1 MYFVVAGGGE
11 VGYHLSKALLESGHE
26 VMIIERDRK
35 RAIWIEEQLGSVV
48 INAPADEG
56 KYQIQ
61 AGCQRADAVLAVTG
75 DDEDNL
81 IISQL
86 AKLKC
91 GANRVIARV
100 NNPKNEIVFKAMG
113 IDETLSSTRVLMGVI
128 EQELPTGGFMPLM
141 PLTGSHLELIEA
153 EIAAGTPPAG
163 KEIRTLGL
171 PKGALIGGIVRKGEI
186 LHAHGDAILEVGDR
200 IIVFSPTA
208 AEQQVREAL
217 FGSAPS

>member
-11 VGYHLSKALLESGHE
+11 VGYHLSRALIEAGHE

-35 RAIWIEEQLGSVV
+35 RAQWIEEQLGSVV

-56 KYQIQ
+56 RYQIE

-153 EIAAGTPPAG
+153 EIAAGTPSAG
-163 KEIRTLGL
+163 KQVSALAL
-171 PKGALIGGIVRKGEI
+171 PAGALIGGIVRGGKI
-186 LHAHGDAILEVGDR
+186 LHADAGTVLDVGDR
-200 IIVFSPTA
+200 IIVFTPTVV
-208 AEQQVREAL
+208 EQDVRKAL
-217 FGSAPS
+217 FG

>member
-1 MYFVVAGGGE
+1 MYFVVMGGGE
-11 VGYHLSKALLESGHE
+11 VGFHLSKALLEAGHE
-26 VMIIERDRK
+26 VMIIERDRR
-35 RAIWIEEQLGSVV
+35 RAAWIEEQLGSVV

-56 KYQIQ
+56 RFQIQ

-141 PLTGSHLELIEA
+141 PLTRSDLEIVEA
-153 EIAAGTPPAG
+153 EIAVGSPAADRAVEAVGLPAG
-163 KEIRTLGL
+163 AHI
-171 PKGALIGGIVRKGEI
+171 GAIVRQGTI
-186 LHAHGDAILEVGDR
+186 LHAHRDTKLEAGDR
-200 IIVFSPTA
+200 IIVFAPTA
-208 AEQQVREAL
+208 AEAEVKKAL
-217 FGSAPS
+217 FG

>member
-11 VGYHLSKALLESGHE
+11 VGYHLSKALLEAGHE

-35 RAIWIEEQLGSVV
+35 RALWIEEQLGSVV

-56 KYQIQ
+56 RFQIQ

-141 PLTGSHLELIEA
+141 PLTRSDLEIVEA
-153 EIAAGTPPAG
+153 EIAVGSPAADKEVEAVGLPAG
-163 KEIRTLGL
+163 AHI
-171 PKGALIGGIVRKGEI
+171 GAIVRKGQI
-186 LHAHGDAILEVGDR
+186 MRAHRDTKLEAGDR
-200 IIVFSPTA
+200 IIVFAPTA
-208 AEQQVREAL
+208 AEQEVKKAL
-217 FGSAPS
+217 FG

>member
-11 VGYHLSKALLESGHE
+11 VGFHLSKALLEAGHE
-26 VMIIERDRK
+26 VMIIERDRR
-35 RAIWIEEQLGSVV
+35 RALWIEEQLGSVV

-56 KYQIQ
+56 RFQIQ

-141 PLTGSHLELIEA
+141 PLTRSDLEIVEA
-153 EIAAGTPPAG
+153 EIAIGSPAADKEVDQVGLPAG
-163 KEIRTLGL
+163 AHI
-171 PKGALIGGIVRKGEI
+171 GAIVRKGQI
-186 LHAHGDAILEVGDR
+186 LHAHRDTKLEAGDR
-200 IIVFSPTA
+200 IIVFAPTA
-208 AEQQVREAL
+208 DEQEVKKAL
-217 FGSAPS
+217 FG

>member
-11 VGYHLSKALLESGHE
+11 VGYHLSRALIESGHE
-26 VMIIERDRK
+26 VMIIERDRR
-35 RAIWIEEQLGSVV
+35 RAQWIEEQLGSVV

-56 KYQIQ
+56 RYQIE

-153 EIAAGTPPAG
+153 EIEAGAPSAG
-163 KEIRTLGL
+163 KTVQSIGL
-171 PKGALIGGIVRKGEI
+171 PRGTAVGGVVRKGGVI
-186 LHAHGDAILEVGDR
+186 HADDDTRLEVGDR
-200 IIVFSPTA
+200 IIVLAPTKDEA
-208 AEQQVREAL
+208 DVRKAL
-217 FGSAPS
+217 LG

>member
-1 MYFVVAGGGE
+1 MYFVVMGGGE
-11 VGYHLSKALLESGHE
+11 VGYHLSKALLEAGHE
-26 VMIIERDRK
+26 VMIIERDRR
-35 RAIWIEEQLGSVV
+35 RAAWIEEQLGSVV

-141 PLTGSHLELIEA
+141 PLTRSDLEIVEA
-153 EIAAGTPPAG
+153 EIAVGSPAADKEVEAVGLPAG
-163 KEIRTLGL
+163 AHI
-171 PKGALIGGIVRKGEI
+171 GAIVRKGQI
-186 LHAHGDAILEVGDR
+186 LHAHRDTKLEAGDR
-200 IIVFSPTA
+200 IIVFAPTA
-208 AEQQVREAL
+208 AEQEVKKAL
-217 FGSAPS
+217 FG

>member
-11 VGYHLSKALLESGHE
+11 VGYHLSKALLEAGHE
-26 VMIIERDRK
+26 VMIIERDRR
-35 RAIWIEEQLGSVV
+35 RALWIEEQLGSVV

-56 KYQIQ
+56 RFQIQ

-141 PLTGSHLELIEA
+141 PLTRSDLEIVEA
-153 EIAAGTPPAG
+153 EIAAASPAADKVVEAIGLPAG
-163 KEIRTLGL
+163 AHI
-171 PKGALIGGIVRKGEI
+171 GAVVRKGEI
-186 LHAHGDAILEVGDR
+186 LKAHRDTKLQAGDR
-200 IIVFSPTA
+200 VIVFAPTA
-208 AEQQVREAL
+208 AEQEVKKAL
-217 FGSAPS
+217 FG

>member
-1 MYFVVAGGGE
+1 
-11 VGYHLSKALLESGHE
+11 
-26 VMIIERDRK
+26 
-35 RAIWIEEQLGSVV
+35 V

-141 PLTGSHLELIEA
+141 PLTRSDLEIVEA
-153 EIAAGTPPAG
+153 EIAAGSPAADTLIEAVALPP
-163 KEIRTLGL
+163 
-171 PKGALIGGIVRKGEI
+171 GAHIGAIVRKGKI
-186 LHAHGDAILEVGDR
+186 HHAHRDTKLEVGDR
-200 IIVFSPTA
+200 IIVFAPTA
-208 AEQQVREAL
+208 VEQEVRKAL
-217 FGSAPS
+217 FG

>member
-11 VGYHLSKALLESGHE
+11 VGYHLSKALLEAGHE
-26 VMIIERDRK
+26 VMIIERDRR
-35 RAIWIEEQLGSVV
+35 RALWIEEQLGSVV

-56 KYQIQ
+56 RSQLQ

-141 PLTGSHLELIEA
+141 PLTRSDLEIVEA
-153 EIAAGTPPAG
+153 EIAVGSPAANKDVEAVGLPAG
-163 KEIRTLGL
+163 AHI
-171 PKGALIGGIVRKGEI
+171 GAIVRNGQI
-186 LHAHGDAILEVGDR
+186 LHAHRDTRLETGDR
-200 IIVFSPTA
+200 IIVFAPTA
-208 AEQQVREAL
+208 AEQEVRKAL
-217 FGSAPS
+217 FG

>member
-11 VGYHLSKALLESGHE
+11 VGYHLSKALLEAGHE
-26 VMIIERDRK
+26 VMIIERDRR
-35 RAIWIEEQLGSVV
+35 RALWIEEQLGSVV

-86 AKLKC
+86 SKLKC

-141 PLTGSHLELIEA
+141 PLTRSDLEIVEA
-153 EIAAGTPPAG
+153 EIAPGSPAADKEVEAVGLPAG
-163 KEIRTLGL
+163 SHI
-171 PKGALIGGIVRKGEI
+171 GAIVRKGEI
-186 LHAHGDAILEVGDR
+186 LRAHRDTKLEAGDR
-200 IIVFSPTA
+200 IIVFAPTA
-208 AEQQVREAL
+208 AEQEVKKAL
-217 FGSAPS
+217 FG

>member
-1 MYFVVAGGGE
+1 
-11 VGYHLSKALLESGHE
+11 
-26 VMIIERDRK
+26 MIIERDRR
-35 RAIWIEEQLGSVV
+35 RALWIEEQLGSVV

-141 PLTGSHLELIEA
+141 PLTRSDLEIVEA
-153 EIAAGTPPAG
+153 EIAIGSPAADKQVEAVGLPAG
-163 KEIRTLGL
+163 AHI
-171 PKGALIGGIVRKGEI
+171 GAIVRKGQI
-186 LHAHGDAILEVGDR
+186 LHAHRDSKLEVGDR
-200 IIVFSPTA
+200 IIVFAPTA
-208 AEQQVREAL
+208 AEQEVKKAL
-217 FGSAPS
+217 FG

>member
-26 VMIIERDRK
+26 VMIIERDRR
-35 RAIWIEEQLGSVV
+35 RALWIEEQLGSVV

-56 KYQIQ
+56 RFQIQ

-141 PLTGSHLELIEA
+141 PLTRSDLEIVEA
-153 EIAAGTPPAG
+153 EIAVGSPAAG
-163 KEIRTLGL
+163 KEVEAVGL
-171 PKGALIGGIVRKGEI
+171 PEAAHIGGIVRGGKI
-186 LHAHGDAILEVGDR
+186 LRAHRDTKLEAGDR
-200 IIVFSPTA
+200 IIVFAPTA
-208 AEQQVREAL
+208 LEQEVRKAL
-217 FGSAPS
+217 FG

>member
-11 VGYHLSKALLESGHE
+11 VGYHLSKALLEAGHE
-26 VMIIERDRK
+26 VMIIERDRR
-35 RAIWIEEQLGSVV
+35 RALWIEEQLGSVV

-141 PLTGSHLELIEA
+141 PLTRSDLEIVEA
-153 EIAAGTPPAG
+153 EIAAGSPAAN
-163 KEIRTLGL
+163 KEVEAVGL
-171 PKGALIGGIVRKGEI
+171 PAAAHIGAVVRNGQI
-186 LHAHGDAILEVGDR
+186 LRAHRDTKLEVGDR
-200 IIVFSPTA
+200 IIVFAPTA
-208 AEQQVREAL
+208 IEQEVRKAL
-217 FGSAPS
+217 FG

>member
-11 VGYHLSKALLESGHE
+11 VGYHLSKALLEAGHE
-26 VMIIERDRK
+26 VMIIERDRR
-35 RAIWIEEQLGSVV
+35 RALWIEEQLGSVV

-56 KYQIQ
+56 RFQIQ

-141 PLTGSHLELIEA
+141 PLTRSDLEIVEA
-153 EIAAGTPPAG
+153 EIAVGSPAAD
-163 KEIRTLGL
+163 KEVEAVGL
-171 PKGALIGGIVRKGEI
+171 PKGAHIGAIVRKGEI
-186 LHAHGDAILEVGDR
+186 LHAHRDTKLEAGDR
-200 IIVFSPTA
+200 IIVFAPTA
-208 AEQQVREAL
+208 AEQEVKKAL
-217 FGSAPS
+217 FG

>member
-11 VGYHLSKALLESGHE
+11 VGYHLSKALLEAGHE
-26 VMIIERDRK
+26 VMIIERDRR
-35 RAIWIEEQLGSVV
+35 RALWIEEQLGSVV

-56 KYQIQ
+56 RFQIQ

-141 PLTGSHLELIEA
+141 PLTRSDLEIVEA
-153 EIAAGTPPAG
+153 EIAAGSPAADKAVEAVGLPAG
-163 KEIRTLGL
+163 AHI
-171 PKGALIGGIVRKGEI
+171 GAIVRKGQI
-186 LHAHGDAILEVGDR
+186 LHAHRDTKLEAGDR
-200 IIVFSPTA
+200 IIVFAPTA
-208 AEQQVREAL
+208 AELEVKKAL
-217 FGSAPS
+217 FG

>member
-11 VGYHLSKALLESGHE
+11 VGYHLSKALLEAGHE
-26 VMIIERDRK
+26 VMIIERDRR
-35 RAIWIEEQLGSVV
+35 RALWIEEQLGSVV

-56 KYQIQ
+56 RYQIQ

-141 PLTGSHLELIEA
+141 PLTRSDLEIVEA
-153 EIAAGTPPAG
+153 EIAIGSPAANKAVEAVGLPAG
-163 KEIRTLGL
+163 AHI
-171 PKGALIGGIVRKGEI
+171 GAIVRKGQI
-186 LHAHGDAILEVGDR
+186 LHAHRDTKLEVGDR
-200 IIVFSPTA
+200 IIVFAPTA
-208 AEQQVREAL
+208 AEQEVKNAL
-217 FGSAPS
+217 FG

>member
-11 VGYHLSKALLESGHE
+11 VGYHLSKALLEAGHE
-26 VMIIERDRK
+26 VMIIERDRR
-35 RAIWIEEQLGSVV
+35 RALWIEEQLGSVV

-56 KYQIQ
+56 RFQIQ

-81 IISQL
+81 IISKL

-141 PLTGSHLELIEA
+141 PLTRSDLEIVEA
-153 EIAAGTPPAG
+153 EIAVGSPAAD
-163 KEIRTLGL
+163 KEVEAVGL
-171 PKGALIGGIVRKGEI
+171 PKSAHIGAIVRKGQI
-186 LHAHGDAILEVGDR
+186 LRAHRDTKLEVGDR
-200 IIVFSPTA
+200 IIVFAPTD
-208 AEQQVREAL
+208 AEQEVKKAL
-217 FGSAPS
+217 FG

>member
-1 MYFVVAGGGE
+1 
-11 VGYHLSKALLESGHE
+11 
-26 VMIIERDRK
+26 MIIERDRR
-35 RAIWIEEQLGSVV
+35 RAVWIEEQLGSVV

-128 EQELPTGGFMPLM
+128 EQELPTGGVHALLP
-141 PLTGSHLELIEA
+141 PTPAHPQIVAGA
-153 EIAAGTPPAG
+153 IAARAPPAH
-163 KEIRTLGL
+163 KEVEGVGL
-171 PKGALIGGIVRKGEI
+171 P
-186 LHAHGDAILEVGDR
+186 
-200 IIVFSPTA
+200 A
-208 AEQQVREAL
+208 APRT
-217 FGSAPS
+217 G

>member
-11 VGYHLSKALLESGHE
+11 VGYHLSKALLEAGHE
-26 VMIIERDRK
+26 VMIIERDRR
-35 RAIWIEEQLGSVV
+35 RALWIEEQLGSVV

-141 PLTGSHLELIEA
+141 PLTRSDLEIVEA
-153 EIAAGTPPAG
+153 EIAAGSPAADREVEAVGLPAG
-163 KEIRTLGL
+163 AHI
-171 PKGALIGGIVRKGEI
+171 GAVVRKGKI
-186 LHAHGDAILEVGDR
+186 LHAHRDTKLEVGDR
-200 IIVFSPTA
+200 IIVFAPTA
-208 AEQQVREAL
+208 VEQEVRKAL
-217 FGSAPS
+217 FG

>member
-11 VGYHLSKALLESGHE
+11 VGYHLSKALLEAGHE
-26 VMIIERDRK
+26 VMIIERDRR
-35 RAIWIEEQLGSVV
+35 RALWIEEQLGSVV

-56 KYQIQ
+56 RFQIQ

-141 PLTGSHLELIEA
+141 PLTRSDLEIVEA
-153 EIAAGTPPAG
+153 EIAAGSPAADRAV
-163 KEIRTLGL
+163 EAVGL
-171 PKGALIGGIVRKGEI
+171 PVGAHIGAIVRKGQI
-186 LHAHGDAILEVGDR
+186 LHAHRDTKLEAGDR
-200 IIVFSPTA
+200 IIVFAPTA
-208 AEQQVREAL
+208 AEQEVKKAL
-217 FGSAPS
+217 FG

>member
-26 VMIIERDRK
+26 VMIIERDRR
-35 RAIWIEEQLGSVV
+35 RALWIEEQLGSVV

-141 PLTGSHLELIEA
+141 PLTRSDLEIVEA
-153 EIAAGTPPAG
+153 EIAAGSPAADKLIEAVTLPP
-163 KEIRTLGL
+163 
-171 PKGALIGGIVRKGEI
+171 GAHIGAIVRKGKI
-186 LHAHGDAILEVGDR
+186 HHAHRDTKLEVGDR
-200 IIVFSPTA
+200 IIVFAPTA
-208 AEQQVREAL
+208 AEQEVRKAL
-217 FGSAPS
+217 FG

>member
-11 VGYHLSKALLESGHE
+11 VGYHLSKALLEAGHE
-26 VMIIERDRK
+26 VMIIERDRR
-35 RAIWIEEQLGSVV
+35 RALWIEEQLGSVV

-56 KYQIQ
+56 RFQIQ

-141 PLTGSHLELIEA
+141 PLTRSDLEIVEA
-153 EIAAGTPPAG
+153 EIAVGSPAAD
-163 KEIRTLGL
+163 KEVEAVGL
-171 PKGALIGGIVRKGEI
+171 PKSAHIGAIVRDGQI
-186 LHAHGDAILEVGDR
+186 LRAHRDTKLAAGDR
-200 IIVFSPTA
+200 IIVFAPTA
-208 AEQQVREAL
+208 AEQEVKKAL
-217 FGSAPS
+217 FG

>member
-11 VGYHLSKALLESGHE
+11 VGYHLSKALLEAGHE

-35 RAIWIEEQLGSVV
+35 RALWIEEQLGSVV

-56 KYQIQ
+56 RFQIQ

-141 PLTGSHLELIEA
+141 PLTRSDLEIVEA
-153 EIAAGTPPAG
+153 EIAVGSPAADKEVEAVGLPAG
-163 KEIRTLGL
+163 AHI
-171 PKGALIGGIVRKGEI
+171 GAIVRKGQI
-186 LHAHGDAILEVGDR
+186 MRAHRATKLEAGDR
-200 IIVFSPTA
+200 IIVFAPTA
-208 AEQQVREAL
+208 AEQEVKKAL
-217 FGSAPS
+217 FG

>member
-26 VMIIERDRK
+26 VMIIERDRR
-35 RAIWIEEQLGSVV
+35 RALWIEEQLGSVV

-141 PLTGSHLELIEA
+141 PLTRSDLEIVEA
-153 EIAAGTPPAG
+153 EIAVGSPAADKEVEAVGLPAG
-163 KEIRTLGL
+163 AHI
-171 PKGALIGGIVRKGEI
+171 GAIVRKGQI
-186 LHAHGDAILEVGDR
+186 LHAHRDTKLEVGDR
-200 IIVFSPTA
+200 IIVFAPTA
-208 AEQQVREAL
+208 AEQEVKKAL
-217 FGSAPS
+217 FG

>member
-11 VGYHLSKALLESGHE
+11 VGYHLSQALIEAGHE
-26 VMIIERDRK
+26 VMIIERDRR
-35 RAIWIEEQLGSVV
+35 RAQWIEEQLGSVV

-56 KYQIQ
+56 RYQVE
-61 AGCQRADAVLAVTG
+61 AGCHRADAVLAVTG

-91 GANRVIARV
+91 GAGRVIARV

-113 IDETLSSTRVLMGVI
+113 IDETLSSTRVLMAII
-128 EQELPTGGFMPLM
+128 EQELPTGGFLPLM

-153 EIAAGTPPAG
+153 EIAPASPPVG
-163 KEIRTLGL
+163 REVRELGL
-171 PKGALIGGIVRKGEI
+171 PKGSLIGGIVRRGEI
-186 LHAHGDAILEVGDR
+186 LHAEDQTRLAVGDR
-200 IIVFSPTA
+200 VIVFAPTA
-208 AEQQVREAL
+208 VEQEVRKAL
-217 FGSAPS
+217 FG

>member
-11 VGYHLSKALLESGHE
+11 VGYHLSKALLEAGHE
-26 VMIIERDRK
+26 VMIIERDRR
-35 RAIWIEEQLGSVV
+35 RALWIEEQLGSVV

-56 KYQIQ
+56 RSQLQ

-141 PLTGSHLELIEA
+141 PLTRSDLEIVEA
-153 EIAAGTPPAG
+153 EIAAGSPAANKDVEAVGLPAG
-163 KEIRTLGL
+163 AHI
-171 PKGALIGGIVRKGEI
+171 GAIVRNGQI
-186 LHAHGDAILEVGDR
+186 LHAHRDTRLEAGDR
-200 IIVFSPTA
+200 IIVFAPTA
-208 AEQQVREAL
+208 AEQEVRKAL
-217 FGSAPS
+217 FG

>member
-11 VGYHLSKALLESGHE
+11 VGYHLSKALLEAGHE
-26 VMIIERDRK
+26 VMIIERDRR
-35 RAIWIEEQLGSVV
+35 RALWIEEQLGSVV

-141 PLTGSHLELIEA
+141 PLTRSDLEIVEA
-153 EIAAGTPPAG
+153 EIAAGSPAAT
-163 KEIRTLGL
+163 KEVEAVGL
-171 PKGALIGGIVRKGEI
+171 PAAAHIGAVVRNGQI
-186 LHAHGDAILEVGDR
+186 LRAHRDTKLEVGDR
-200 IIVFSPTA
+200 IIVFAPTA
-208 AEQQVREAL
+208 IEQEVRKAL
-217 FGSAPS
+217 FG

>member
-11 VGYHLSKALLESGHE
+11 VGYHLSKALLEAGHE
-26 VMIIERDRK
+26 VMIIERDRR
-35 RAIWIEEQLGSVV
+35 RALWIEEQLGSVV

-56 KYQIQ
+56 RYQIQ

-141 PLTGSHLELIEA
+141 PLTRSDLEIVEA
-153 EIAAGTPPAG
+153 EIAAGSPAAN
-163 KEIRTLGL
+163 KEVDAVGL
-171 PKGALIGGIVRKGEI
+171 PAAAHIGAVVRNGQI
-186 LHAHGDAILEVGDR
+186 LRAHRDTKLEVGDR
-200 IIVFSPTA
+200 IIVFAPTA
-208 AEQQVREAL
+208 IEQEVRKAL
-217 FGSAPS
+217 FG

>member
-1 MYFVVAGGGE
+1 MAGGGE
-11 VGYHLSKALLESGHE
+11 VGYHLSKALLEAGHE
-26 VMIIERDRK
+26 VMIIERDRR
-35 RAIWIEEQLGSVV
+35 RALWIEEQLGSVV

-141 PLTGSHLELIEA
+141 PLTRSDLEIVEA
-153 EIAAGTPPAG
+153 EIAAGSPAAN
-163 KEIRTLGL
+163 KEVEAVGL
-171 PKGALIGGIVRKGEI
+171 PAAAHIGAVVRNGKI
-186 LHAHGDAILEVGDR
+186 LRAHRDTKLEVGDR
-200 IIVFSPTA
+200 IIVFAPTA
-208 AEQQVREAL
+208 IEQEVRKAL
-217 FGSAPS
+217 FG